1 MDHAVRWRR
10 SDKVGH
16 LAFCRSSKRN
26 ALRMTDWAK
35 LSDMLEVISKAG
47 VQALIIESL
56 DPEVFSAGSDL
67 VEVEAFSKEPG
78 DAAPFAIAMQR
89 VMQQLGAGPMVTL
102 AAIAGPCHG
111 AGVAIAMACDIR
123 VAGPRATFSI
133 PPAKF
138 GISHPSGDI
147 RRLARLVGPGQAARL
162 LYSAETIDAQEAARI
177 GLVDLLDDDV
187 AARCQDLAQ
196 KIAANSGESITLLKG
211 ALDRDLLA
219 AGPDQ
224 QFLDGFRTA
233 DFLRFAGRNRG
244 QV

>member
-1 MDHAVRWRR
+1 MDQAVRWRR

-26 ALRMTDWAK
+26 ALRMADWAK
-35 LSDMLEVISKAG
+35 LSDMLEAISTAG
-47 VQALIIESL
+47 VQALIIESS
-56 DPEVFSAGSDL
+56 DSQVFSAGSDL
-67 VEVEAFSKEPG
+67 VEVEALSKEPD
-78 DAAPFAIAMQR
+78 DAAPFALAMQR

-123 VAGPRATFSI
+123 IAGPRATFSI

-138 GISHPSGDI
+138 GISYPSGDI

-177 GLVDLLDDDV
+177 GLVDLLENDV

-211 ALDRDLLA
+211 ALNQEVSA
-219 AGPDQ
+219 AEPDQ

-233 DFLRFAGRNRG
+233 DFLRFAGRDRG
-244 QV
+244 QT

>member
-1 MDHAVRWRR
+1 MDQAVRWRR
-10 SDKVGH
+10 SGKVGH

-26 ALRMTDWAK
+26 ALRMADWAK
-35 LSDMLEVISKAG
+35 LSDMLEVISTAG
-47 VQALIIESL
+47 VQALIIESS
-56 DPEVFSAGSDL
+56 DSQIFSAGSDL
-67 VEVEAFSKEPG
+67 VEVEALSKEPD
-78 DAAPFAIAMQR
+78 DAAPFALAMQR

-123 VAGPRATFSI
+123 IAGPRATFSI

-138 GISHPSGDI
+138 GISYPSGDI
-147 RRLARLVGPGQAARL
+147 RRLVRLVGPGQAARL

-177 GLVDLLDDDV
+177 GLVDLLENDV

-211 ALDRDLLA
+211 ALNQDVSA
-219 AGPDQ
+219 AEPNQ

-233 DFLRFAGRNRG
+233 DFLRFAGRDRG
-244 QV
+244 QA